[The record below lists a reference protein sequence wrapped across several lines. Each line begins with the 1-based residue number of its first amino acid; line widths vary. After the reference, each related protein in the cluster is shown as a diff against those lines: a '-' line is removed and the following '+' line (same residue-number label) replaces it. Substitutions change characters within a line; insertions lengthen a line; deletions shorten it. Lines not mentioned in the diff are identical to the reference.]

1 MRQRNYK
8 VPPRKAR
15 ESWVAYHDRLSRLIR
30 QASRAGATGAS
41 KALQRAAG
49 KVAAK
54 HKSVRDPRKKRGKL
68 TGPGTYP
75 WEQCVKDQ
83 KRRGARDPK
92 AVCGRIRASSRKRYP
107 LYWAERGKGAR
118 PRKNPSTCEFSELA
132 YENMDTATDQIAHA
146 FTLKNPA
153 DRLEQAMSAAMYAGA
168 ALANASG
175 SDDRGLRTQ
184 AKSIA
189 QQVRDAA
196 KDLIRPTKNPA
207 KAKKT
212 EAATKNPGRAAA
224 IMRSFE
230 RL

>member
-30 QASRAGATGAS
+30 QATSAGATGAS
-41 KALQRAAG
+41 KMLQRAAG

-54 HKSVRDPRKKRGKL
+54 HKSVRDPRKRRAKL
-68 TGPGTYP
+68 VGPGTYP
-75 WEQCVKDQ
+75 WEQCVRDQ

-107 LYWAERGKGAR
+107 LYWEERMKGPR
-118 PRKNPSTCEFSELA
+118 KKRRKNPSSCELSELA

-196 KDLIRPTKNPA
+196 NDLVRPTKNPA
-207 KAKKT
+207 KTKVK
-212 EAATKNPGRAAA
+212 ATKNPGRAAA